1 MKRPLSWLLPGVL
14 LWAVRLAPAAAPP
27 PPLPEPLKGAVASG
41 ALVAAERDEES
52 GLLFALTVP
61 LRGAGPVRRVHCAS
75 ANCLAVRW
83 QVSHGAFWARWAF
96 SVHGPEA
103 PLEASEGLARLELA
117 GLLRG
122 KTMAAPDAEWPDDG
136 DCRFGVYLPAQM
148 ARALGK
154 SSVFEAEVYA
164 DVLPVGPSRVR
175 QFVLTNARGRLA
187 PAGKPGLLLGFRVEQ
202 SDEQKRT
209 PVWSLRV
216 HSCEAKWSKAS
227 RSWVG
232 GPWQRE
238 ESIEVGFKEPF
249 QVLGRGEGYYFVTRS
264 GRLFRAPP
272 AAKGK
277 PRRLEAV
284 WADRRRP
291 IEALLTD
298 VDGGRTYLFCRPGK
312 EGEKPTFFELG
323 PKPRPVAYELAAAR
337 PGKRPEVLTRLL
349 RYADTLLA
357 LKRLQLK

>member
-1 MKRPLSWLLPGVL
+1 MKRFLSGLVLGGLLCGGRP
-14 LWAVRLAPAAAPP
+14 APAAAPP
-27 PPLPEPLKGAVASG
+27 PLLPEPLKGAVASG
-41 ALVAAERDEES
+41 ALLATERDED
-52 GLLFALTVP
+52 GLVFALATP
-61 LRGAGPVRRVHCAS
+61 LRGAGPVRRVHCAT
-75 ANCLAVRW
+75 ANCLPHRW
-83 QVSHGAFWARWAF
+83 QVAHGTFWVRSAL

-103 PLEASEGLARLELA
+103 PLEASEGLDRFELA

-122 KTMAAPDAEWPDDG
+122 KAMAAPDAEWPEDG
-136 DCRFGVYLPAQM
+136 DCRFGVCVPARM
-148 ARALGK
+148 ARSLGK

-164 DVLPVGPSRVR
+164 DTLPVGPARVR
-175 QFVLTNARGRLA
+175 EFVLTNARGRLV
-187 PAGKPGLLLGFRVEQ
+187 PAGKGRYLMAFRVQ
-202 SDEQKRT
+202 QTDEERRT
-209 PVWSLRV
+209 PLWSLRV
-216 HSCEAKWSKAS
+216 HSYEAKWSKAS
-227 RSWVG
+227 RSWVS

-238 ESIEVGFKEPF
+238 ESIEVVFKEPF

-298 VDGGRTYLFCRPGK
+298 ADGGRTYLFCRPAK
-312 EGEKPTFFELG
+312 KGERPTFFELG
-323 PKPRPVAYELAAAR
+323 PKPRPVAYKLAAAR
-337 PGKRPEVLTRLL
+337 PGKRPEALTRLL
-349 RYADTLLA
+349 RYADTLVA